1 MLCRRSDHRKF
12 VDASIHLV
20 LLFLIDIGGSL
31 GRLFFYVME
40 KARTIIKGGYVIGC
54 GNEDIAIVDSRIAER
69 KSTIDPA
76 PGDTVIDAHGMV
88 VAPAF
93 VDVHVHLREPGYGYK
108 ERIATGTMAAARG
121 GYSTVCSMPNLNP
134 VPDSVENLK
143 VQQDIIDS
151 DAKIEVLPYAAI
163 TLGRKGEELVDV
175 AALHDK
181 VCAFSD
187 DGSGVQRD
195 GMMESAMLEAVK
207 YDALI
212 AAHCEV
218 EELLFGGYIHDG
230 EYARLHNHKGICSK
244 SEWEQVRRDI
254 EIAEKVGCRYHVCH
268 ISTKETVELVRQ
280 AKARGVKVTC
290 ETGPH
295 YLIFTDM
302 DLEEDARWKMNPPL
316 RSAEDRAALIE
327 GIKDGTIDMIATDH
341 APHSIEEKSKGLKD
355 SAMGIVGLETA
366 FAALNT
372 HLVQK
377 GVITLEKLV
386 ELMSINPRKV
396 FRIEGGLNIGERADI
411 VLLDTA
417 KQWRVD
423 SSRFFSMG
431 RISMF
436 DGREMVGD
444 VACTIHRG
452 NIVYESKTK

>member
-1 MLCRRSDHRKF
+1 M
-12 VDASIHLV
+12 ANT
-20 LLFLIDIGGSL
+20 
-31 GRLFFYVME
+31 
-40 KARTIIKGGYVIGC
+40 RTIIKDGFVVGVGKQ
-54 GNEDIAIVDSRIAER
+54 DIAITDGRISERGEHIEAKAKDRVINAE
-69 KSTIDPA
+69 
-76 PGDTVIDAHGMV
+76 GLV

-121 GYSTVCSMPNLNP
+121 GYTTVCSMPNLNP

-143 VQQDIIDS
+143 AQQDIIDR

-163 TLGRKGEELVDV
+163 TIGRKGEELVDMASLV
-175 AALHDK
+175 GK

-187 DGSGVQRD
+187 DGSGVQVD
-195 GMMESAMLEAVK
+195 GMMERAMTEAVK
-207 YDALI
+207 HDQLI

-218 EELLFGGYIHDG
+218 EELLKGGYIHDG
-230 EYARLHNHKGICSK
+230 EYAKAHGHKGICSE
-244 SEWEQVRRDI
+244 SEWEQVKRDI
-254 EIAEKVGCRYHVCH
+254 EIAERLGCRYHVCH
-268 ISTKETVELVRQ
+268 ISTKETVQLVRE

-316 RSAEDRAALIE
+316 RSAQDRAALVE

-341 APHSIEEKSKGLKD
+341 APHSVEEKSRGLKD

-372 HLVQK
+372 HLVRK
-377 GVITLEKLV
+377 GVITMERLV
-386 ELMSINPRKV
+386 ELMSLNPRKV
-396 FRIEGGLNIGERADI
+396 FRIAGGLNEGDRADV
-411 VLLDTA
+411 VLLDTE
-417 KQWRVD
+417 KEWRVD
-423 SSRFFSMG
+423 SEKFYSMG
-431 RISMF
+431 KISMF

-444 VACTIHRG
+444 VVMTLHRG
-452 NIVYESKTK
+452 EIVYDNKTK

>member
-1 MLCRRSDHRKF
+1 M
-12 VDASIHLV
+12 ANT
-20 LLFLIDIGGSL
+20 
-31 GRLFFYVME
+31 
-40 KARTIIKGGYVIGC
+40 RTIIKDGFVPGVGKQ
-54 GNEDIAIVDSRIAER
+54 DIAITDGRISERREHIEAKAEDR
-69 KSTIDPA
+69 IIEA
-76 PGDTVIDAHGMV
+76 EGLV

-121 GYSTVCSMPNLNP
+121 GYTTVCSMPNLNP

-143 VQQDIIDS
+143 AQQEIIDR

-163 TLGRKGEELVDV
+163 TIGRKGEELVDMASLV
-175 AALHDK
+175 GK

-187 DGSGVQRD
+187 DGSGVQVD
-195 GMMESAMLEAVK
+195 GMMERAMTEAVK
-207 YDALI
+207 HDQLI

-218 EELLFGGYIHDG
+218 EELLKGGYIHDG
-230 EYARLHNHKGICSK
+230 EYAKAHGHKGICSE
-244 SEWEQVRRDI
+244 SEWEQVKRDI
-254 EIAEKVGCRYHVCH
+254 EIAERLGCRYHVCH
-268 ISTKETVELVRQ
+268 ISTKETVQLVRE
-280 AKARGVKVTC
+280 AKARGVKVSC

-316 RSAEDRAALIE
+316 RSAEDRAALVE

-341 APHSIEEKSKGLKD
+341 APHSVEEKSRGLKD

-372 HLVQK
+372 HLVRK
-377 GVITLEKLV
+377 GVITMERLV
-386 ELMSINPRKV
+386 ELMSLNPRKV
-396 FRIEGGLNIGERADI
+396 FRIAGGLNEGDRADV
-411 VLLDTA
+411 VLLDTE
-417 KQWRVD
+417 KEWRVD
-423 SSRFFSMG
+423 SEKFYSMG

-444 VACTIHRG
+444 VVMTLHRG
-452 NIVYESKTK
+452 EIVYDNTAKTK

>member
-1 MLCRRSDHRKF
+1 M
-12 VDASIHLV
+12 ANT
-20 LLFLIDIGGSL
+20 
-31 GRLFFYVME
+31 
-40 KARTIIKGGYVIGC
+40 RTIIKNGFVVGVGKQ
-54 GNEDIAIVDSRIAER
+54 DIAITNGRISERGEHIEAKAEDR
-69 KSTIDPA
+69 IINA
-76 PGDTVIDAHGMV
+76 EGLV

-121 GYSTVCSMPNLNP
+121 GYTTVCSMPNLNP

-143 VQQDIIDS
+143 AQQDIIDR

-163 TLGRKGEELVDV
+163 TIGRKGEELVDMASLV
-175 AALHDK
+175 GK

-187 DGSGVQRD
+187 DGSGVQVD
-195 GMMESAMLEAVK
+195 GMMERAMTEAVK
-207 YDALI
+207 HDQLI

-218 EELLFGGYIHDG
+218 EELLRGGYIHDG
-230 EYARLHNHKGICSK
+230 EYAKAHGHKGICSE
-244 SEWEQVRRDI
+244 SEWEQVKRDI
-254 EIAEKVGCRYHVCH
+254 EIAERLGCRYHVCH
-268 ISTKETVELVRQ
+268 ISTKETVQLVRE

-316 RSAEDRAALIE
+316 RSAEDRAALVE

-341 APHSIEEKSKGLKD
+341 APHSVEEKSRGLKD

-372 HLVQK
+372 HLVRK
-377 GVITLEKLV
+377 GVITMERLV
-386 ELMSINPRKV
+386 ELMSLNPRKV
-396 FRIEGGLNIGERADI
+396 FRIAGGLNEGDRADV
-411 VLLDTA
+411 VLVDTE
-417 KQWRVD
+417 KEWRVD
-423 SSRFFSMG
+423 SEKFYSMG

-436 DGREMVGD
+436 DGREMTGD
-444 VACTIHRG
+444 VVMTLHRG
-452 NIVYESKTK
+452 EIVYDNKTK

>member
-1 MLCRRSDHRKF
+1 M
-12 VDASIHLV
+12 
-20 LLFLIDIGGSL
+20 GNT
-31 GRLFFYVME
+31 
-40 KARTIIKGGYVIGC
+40 RTIIKNGFVVGVGKR
-54 GNEDIAIVDSRIAER
+54 DIAIVGERIAECAEYIEILADDNIINAEGL
-69 KSTIDPA
+69 S
-76 PGDTVIDAHGMV
+76 

-143 VQQDIIDS
+143 AQQDIIDS

-163 TLGRKGEELVDV
+163 TIGRKGEELVDV
-175 AALHDK
+175 ASLSGK

-187 DGSGVQRD
+187 DGSGVQVD
-195 GMMESAMLEAVK
+195 GMMERAMTEAVK
-207 YDALI
+207 HDQLI

-218 EELLFGGYIHDG
+218 EELLKGGYIHDG
-230 EYARLHNHKGICSK
+230 EYAKAHGHKGICSE
-244 SEWEQVRRDI
+244 SEWEQVKRDI
-254 EIAEKVGCRYHVCH
+254 EIAERLGCRYHVCH
-268 ISTKETVELVRQ
+268 ISTKETVQLVRE

-302 DLEEDARWKMNPPL
+302 DLQEDARWKMNPPI

-327 GIKDGTIDMIATDH
+327 GIKDGSIDMIATDH
-341 APHSIEEKSKGLKD
+341 APHSIEEKSRGLKD

-372 HLVQK
+372 HLVK
-377 GVITLEKLV
+377 RGTITLERLV

-396 FRIEGGLNIGERADI
+396 FRIEGGLNVGDRADV
-411 VLLDTA
+411 VLFDTER
-417 KQWRVD
+417 KWTVD
-423 SSRFFSMG
+423 SNNFYSMG
-431 RISMF
+431 KITMF

-444 VACTIHRG
+444 VVMTLHRG
-452 NIVYESKTK
+452 KIVYDNKTK

>member
-1 MLCRRSDHRKF
+1 MANKRIILKNGE
-12 VDASIHLV
+12 I
-20 LLFLIDIGGSL
+20 IGVG
-31 GRLFFYVME
+31 
-40 KARTIIKGGYVIGC
+40 K
-54 GNEDIAIVDSRIAER
+54 EDIVIIDGVIAER
-69 KSTIDPA
+69 GSNIEATPEDV
-76 PGDTVIDAHGMV
+76 VIDATGLK

-121 GYSTVCSMPNLNP
+121 GYTTVCSMPNLNP

-163 TLGRKGEELVDV
+163 TIGRKGEELVDV
-175 AALHDK
+175 ASLHDK

-187 DGSGVQRD
+187 DGSGVQID
-195 GMMESAMLEAVK
+195 GMMERAMSEAVK

-218 EELLFGGYIHDG
+218 EELLKGGYIHDG
-230 EYARLHNHKGICSK
+230 EYARQHNHKGICSE
-244 SEWEQVRRDI
+244 SEWEQVKRDI
-254 EIAEKVGCRYHVCH
+254 EIAEKLGCRYHVCH

-341 APHSIEEKSKGLKD
+341 APHSIEEKSRGLKD

-372 HLVQK
+372 HLVK
-377 GVITLEKLV
+377 TGVITLEHLIKI
-386 ELMSINPRKV
+386 MSINPREV
-396 FRIEGGLNIGERADI
+396 FRIKGGINIGDRADI
-411 VLLDTA
+411 VLLDTER
-417 KQWRVD
+417 QWVVD
-423 SSRFFSMG
+423 SQKFYSMG
-431 RISMF
+431 KISMF
-436 DGREMVGD
+436 VGRQMVGD
-444 VACTIHRG
+444 IAMTIHRG
-452 NIVYESKTK
+452 NVVYENKIK

>member
-1 MLCRRSDHRKF
+1 M
-12 VDASIHLV
+12 
-20 LLFLIDIGGSL
+20 GNT
-31 GRLFFYVME
+31 
-40 KARTIIKGGYVIGC
+40 RTIIRNGSILGAERK
-54 GNEDIAIVDSRIAER
+54 DITIVDGRIAEL
-69 KSTIDPA
+69 SESIATTPNDTI
-76 PGDTVIDAHGMV
+76 IDAEGLI

-93 VDVHVHLREPGYGYK
+93 VDVHVHLREPGFGYK
-108 ERIATGTMAAARG
+108 ERIATGTAAAARG
-121 GYSTVCSMPNLNP
+121 GYTTVCPMPNLNP

-143 VQQDIIDS
+143 VEQEIIDR

-163 TLGRKGEELVDV
+163 TIGRKGEELVDV
-175 AALHDK
+175 ASLHDK

-187 DGSGVQRD
+187 DGSGVQID
-195 GMMESAMLEAVK
+195 GMMERAMREAVK
-207 YDALI
+207 FDSLI

-218 EELLFGGYIHDG
+218 EELIKGGYIHDG
-230 EYARLHNHKGICSK
+230 EYARQHGHKGICSE

-254 EIAEKVGCRYHVCH
+254 EIAERVGCRYHVCH

-280 AKARGVKVTC
+280 AKRRGVKVTC

-302 DLEEDARWKMNPPL
+302 DLEEDARWKMNPPI

-372 HLVQK
+372 HLVNK
-377 GVITLEKLV
+377 GIITLQRLV

-396 FRIEGGLNIGERADI
+396 FRIEGGINPGDRADI
-411 VLLDTA
+411 VLLDLD
-417 KQWRVD
+417 KEWRVD
-423 SSRFFSMG
+423 SSKFYSQG
-431 RISMF
+431 KVTMF
-436 DGREMVGD
+436 DGRELKGD
-444 VACTIHRG
+444 IRMTIHHG
-452 NIVYESKTK
+452 NVVYEDNNK

>member
-1 MLCRRSDHRKF
+1 MANKRIILKNGE
-12 VDASIHLV
+12 I
-20 LLFLIDIGGSL
+20 IGVG
-31 GRLFFYVME
+31 
-40 KARTIIKGGYVIGC
+40 K
-54 GNEDIAIVDSRIAER
+54 EDIVIIDGVIAER
-69 KSTIDPA
+69 GSNIEATPEDV
-76 PGDTVIDAHGMV
+76 VIDATGLK

-121 GYSTVCSMPNLNP
+121 GYTTVCSMPNLNP

-163 TLGRKGEELVDV
+163 TIGRKGEELVDV
-175 AALHDK
+175 ASLQDK

-187 DGSGVQRD
+187 DGSGVQID
-195 GMMESAMLEAVK
+195 GMMERAMSEAVK
-207 YDALI
+207 HDALI

-218 EELLFGGYIHDG
+218 EELLKGGYIHDG
-230 EYARLHNHKGICSK
+230 EYARQHNHKGICSE
-244 SEWEQVRRDI
+244 SEWEQVKRDI
-254 EIAEKVGCRYHVCH
+254 EIAEKLGCRYHVCH

-341 APHSIEEKSKGLKD
+341 APHSIEEKSRGLKD

-372 HLVQK
+372 HLVK
-377 GVITLEKLV
+377 TGVITLEHLIKI
-386 ELMSINPRKV
+386 MSINPREV
-396 FRIEGGLNIGERADI
+396 FRIKGGINIGNRADI
-411 VLLDTA
+411 VLLDTER
-417 KQWRVD
+417 QWVVD
-423 SSRFFSMG
+423 SQKFYSMG
-431 RISMF
+431 KISMF
-436 DGREMVGD
+436 VGRQMVGD
-444 VACTIHRG
+444 VAMTIHRG
-452 NIVYESKTK
+452 NVVYENKIK

>member
-1 MLCRRSDHRKF
+1 M
-12 VDASIHLV
+12 ANT
-20 LLFLIDIGGSL
+20 
-31 GRLFFYVME
+31 
-40 KARTIIKGGYVIGC
+40 RTIIKNGFVVGVGKQ
-54 GNEDIAIVDSRIAER
+54 DIAITDGRISERGEHIEAKAEDR
-69 KSTIDPA
+69 I
-76 PGDTVIDAHGMV
+76 IDAEGLV

-121 GYSTVCSMPNLNP
+121 GYTTVCSMPNLNP

-143 VQQDIIDS
+143 AQQEIIDR

-163 TLGRKGEELVDV
+163 TIGRKGEELVDMASLV
-175 AALHDK
+175 GK

-187 DGSGVQRD
+187 DGSGVQVD
-195 GMMESAMLEAVK
+195 GMMERAMTEAVK
-207 YDALI
+207 HDQLI

-218 EELLFGGYIHDG
+218 EELLKGGYIHDG
-230 EYARLHNHKGICSK
+230 EYAKAHGHKGICSE
-244 SEWEQVRRDI
+244 SEWEQVKRDI
-254 EIAEKVGCRYHVCH
+254 EIAERLGCRYHVCH
-268 ISTKETVELVRQ
+268 ISTKETVQLVRE

-316 RSAEDRAALIE
+316 RSAEDRAALVE

-341 APHSIEEKSKGLKD
+341 APHSVEEKSRGLKD

-372 HLVQK
+372 HLVRK
-377 GVITLEKLV
+377 GVITMERLV
-386 ELMSINPRKV
+386 ELMSLNPRKV
-396 FRIEGGLNIGERADI
+396 FRIAGGLNEGDRADV
-411 VLLDTA
+411 VLLDTE
-417 KQWRVD
+417 KEWRVD
-423 SSRFFSMG
+423 SEKFYSMG

-444 VACTIHRG
+444 VVMTLHRG
-452 NIVYESKTK
+452 EIVYDNTAKTNKII

>member
-1 MLCRRSDHRKF
+1 M
-12 VDASIHLV
+12 
-20 LLFLIDIGGSL
+20 GNN
-31 GRLFFYVME
+31 
-40 KARTIIKGGYVIGC
+40 RTIIKNGFVVGVGKR
-54 GNEDIAIVDSRIAER
+54 DIAIVGEHITECAEHIETLADDNIINAEGL
-69 KSTIDPA
+69 S
-76 PGDTVIDAHGMV
+76 

-134 VPDSVENLK
+134 VPDCVENLK

-163 TLGRKGEELVDV
+163 TIGRKGEELVDV
-175 AALHDK
+175 ASLSGK

-187 DGSGVQRD
+187 DGSGVQVD
-195 GMMESAMLEAVK
+195 GMMERAMVEAVK
-207 YDALI
+207 HDQLI

-218 EELLFGGYIHDG
+218 EELLKGGYIHDG
-230 EYARLHNHKGICSK
+230 EYAKAHGHKGICSE
-244 SEWEQVRRDI
+244 SEWEQVKRDI
-254 EIAEKVGCRYHVCH
+254 EIAERLGCRYHVCH
-268 ISTKETVELVRQ
+268 ISTKETVQLVRE

-302 DLEEDARWKMNPPL
+302 DLQEDARWKMNPPI

-327 GIKDGTIDMIATDH
+327 GIKDGSIDMIATDH
-341 APHSIEEKSKGLKD
+341 APHSIEEKSRGLKD

-372 HLVQK
+372 HLVKK
-377 GVITLEKLV
+377 GVITLERLV

-411 VLLDTA
+411 ALLDTE

-423 SSRFFSMG
+423 SNRFFSMG

-452 NIVYESKTK
+452 NVVYENKTK

>member
-1 MLCRRSDHRKF
+1 M
-12 VDASIHLV
+12 ANT
-20 LLFLIDIGGSL
+20 
-31 GRLFFYVME
+31 
-40 KARTIIKGGYVIGC
+40 RTIIKDGFVVGVGKQ
-54 GNEDIAIVDSRIAER
+54 DIAITDGRISERGEHIEAKAEDR
-69 KSTIDPA
+69 
-76 PGDTVIDAHGMV
+76 VINAEGLV

-121 GYSTVCSMPNLNP
+121 GYTTVCSMPNLNP

-143 VQQDIIDS
+143 AQQDIIDR

-163 TLGRKGEELVDV
+163 TIGRKGEELVDMASLV
-175 AALHDK
+175 GK

-187 DGSGVQRD
+187 DGSGVQVD
-195 GMMESAMLEAVK
+195 GMMERAMTEAVK
-207 YDALI
+207 HDQLI

-218 EELLFGGYIHDG
+218 EELLKGGYIHDG
-230 EYARLHNHKGICSK
+230 EYAKAHGHKGICSE
-244 SEWEQVRRDI
+244 SEWEQVKRDI
-254 EIAEKVGCRYHVCH
+254 EIAERLGCRYHVCH
-268 ISTKETVELVRQ
+268 ISTKETVQLVRE

-316 RSAEDRAALIE
+316 RSAEDRAALVE

-341 APHSIEEKSKGLKD
+341 APHSVEEKSRGLKD

-372 HLVQK
+372 HLVRK
-377 GVITLEKLV
+377 GVITMERLV
-386 ELMSINPRKV
+386 ELMSLNPRKV
-396 FRIEGGLNIGERADI
+396 FRIAGGLNEGDRADV
-411 VLLDTA
+411 VLVDTE
-417 KQWRVD
+417 KEWRVD
-423 SSRFFSMG
+423 SEKFYSMG

-444 VACTIHRG
+444 VVMTLHRG
-452 NIVYESKTK
+452 EIVYDNTAKTK

>member
-1 MLCRRSDHRKF
+1 MANKRIILKNGE
-12 VDASIHLV
+12 I
-20 LLFLIDIGGSL
+20 IGVG
-31 GRLFFYVME
+31 
-40 KARTIIKGGYVIGC
+40 K
-54 GNEDIAIVDSRIAER
+54 EDIVIIDGVIAER
-69 KSTIDPA
+69 GSNIEATPEDV
-76 PGDTVIDAHGMV
+76 VIDATGLK

-121 GYSTVCSMPNLNP
+121 GYTTVCSMPNLNP

-163 TLGRKGEELVDV
+163 TIGRKGEELVDV
-175 AALHDK
+175 ASLHDK

-187 DGSGVQRD
+187 DGSGVQID
-195 GMMESAMLEAVK
+195 GMMERAMSEAVK
-207 YDALI
+207 HDALI

-218 EELLFGGYIHDG
+218 EELLKGGYIHDG
-230 EYARLHNHKGICSK
+230 EYARQHNHKGICSE
-244 SEWEQVRRDI
+244 SEWEQVKRDI
-254 EIAEKVGCRYHVCH
+254 EIAEKLGCRYHVCH

-341 APHSIEEKSKGLKD
+341 APHSIEEKSRGLKD

-372 HLVQK
+372 HLVK
-377 GVITLEKLV
+377 TGVITLEHLIKI
-386 ELMSINPRKV
+386 MSINQREV
-396 FRIEGGLNIGERADI
+396 FRIKGGINIGDRADI
-411 VLLDTA
+411 VLLDTER
-417 KQWRVD
+417 QWVVD
-423 SSRFFSMG
+423 SQKFYSMG
-431 RISMF
+431 KISMF
-436 DGREMVGD
+436 VGRQMVGD
-444 VACTIHRG
+444 IAMTIHRG
-452 NIVYESKTK
+452 NVVYENKIK